1 MTVPAPFI
9 YDLPAVTI
17 NSTDA
22 ICHFS
27 QIALLADHA
36 KVDVSSYCNPR
47 GTRPGSV
54 KWTMRLRGRMSY
66 GTDSAWTFFNS
77 LVGTAATFV
86 VKPDDGTASVANPA
100 ATFTAYIPQISFIG
114 EHEVGQS
121 APVELECD
129 VVGTPVVTTT

>member
-9 YDLPAVTI
+9 YDLPSVTI

-27 QIALLADHA
+27 QIAVLADHE
-36 KVDVSSYCNPR
+36 KVDVSTYCNPR
-47 GTRPGSV
+47 GTRPGAV

-77 LVGTAATFV
+77 LAGQAATFV
-86 VKPDDGTASVANPA
+86 VKPGDGATSNDNPA
-100 ATFTAYIPQISFIG
+100 ATFDAYIPQIHFIG

-121 APVELECD
+121 APFELECD
-129 VVGTPVVTTT
+129 IIGTPVISTT